1 METAAPRRSLDIFNT
16 TSSGDSDSQTIG
28 ACPENA
34 DAKVQL
40 APDTRSLSL
49 VGWPSTTTT
58 TTTNTTN
65 TTTTAAAAAAATA
78 TTTTPPTSSPPLDRT
93 ITRPSQPRPL
103 CLLLPPPSPSL
114 PPPSRPSTRLPPLC
128 VPLSPNSEF
137 GANRGLPRPTSAQ
150 GPPYY
155 GPLQHRDT
163 VAATV
168 PESPAILSTTT
179 PTTNP
184 RLSSCILPN
193 VRTFARCSPAPGWP
207 LSANP
212 SPSKKNNFARLRPNN
227 RGRNHA
233 AAMPGRPI
241 AGSSGFINNNPV
253 SAPPPAPN
261 STTGTTK
268 RPADGDIGGNDEMH
282 SAPGGKMK
290 LPRLDRSGGNSNV
303 AEDFSSVVKNR
314 LQSYTRTGQACDRC
328 KVRGFRKGIVQV
340 AACIV

>member
-49 VGWPSTTTT
+49 VGWPS
-58 TTTNTTN
+58 TTN

-137 GANRGLPRPTSAQ
+137 GANRGLPRPTSA
-150 GPPYY
+150 PPITAHCSIATRSPRRSPKARQYY
-155 GPLQHRDT
+155 QRRPRQRT
-163 VAATV
+163 PVYRAAYYPTCVRSRVA
-168 PESPAILSTTT
+168 LR
-179 PTTNP
+179 
-184 RLSSCILPN
+184 RL
-193 VRTFARCSPAPGWP
+193 VG
-207 LSANP
+207 
-212 SPSKKNNFARLRPNN
+212 
-227 RGRNHA
+227 H
-233 AAMPGRPI
+233 
-241 AGSSGFINNNPV
+241 
-253 SAPPPAPN
+253 
-261 STTGTTK
+261 
-268 RPADGDIGGNDEMH
+268 
-282 SAPGGKMK
+282 
-290 LPRLDRSGGNSNV
+290 
-303 AEDFSSVVKNR
+303 
-314 LQSYTRTGQACDRC
+314 
-328 KVRGFRKGIVQV
+328 
-340 AACIV
+340 